1 MKIALEL
8 NLEQAEQLQLFMA
21 IAAGLSTQQVK
32 EAPKAEAPKAEAPK
46 AEAPKAEAPKAEA
59 PKAEAPKAE
68 APKAEAPKAEAPKA
82 EAPKAEAPTGVTM
95 VDLVAKAQALVK
107 SDGANQTTYGQQM
120 RAWMTERGHVGRIPE
135 LPKDLWAEFNAY
147 IDTISA

>member
-32 EAPKAEAPKAEAPK
+32 
-46 AEAPKAEAPKAEA
+46 
-59 PKAEAPKAE
+59 EAPKAE

>member
-1 MKIALEL
+1 MSKIVKIALEL

-59 PKAEAPKAE
+59 PKAEAP
-68 APKAEAPKAEAPKA
+68 AEAPKAEAPKA